1 MILSVMASPPAP
13 PAGSGKKL
21 WPSPGDIYKIDAMR
35 WNLRKSN
42 VRRALALSLGLLGV
56 ALAAYQVWGAN
67 GYAALL
73 RKRQEEREWAARN
86 QELQRK
92 NQDLQKRVH
101 DLHSNPQAI
110 EKIAREELLLV
121 KPEDRIIL
129 APEKK

>member
-1 MILSVMASPPAP
+1 
-13 PAGSGKKL
+13 
-21 WPSPGDIYKIDAMR
+21 MR

>member
-1 MILSVMASPPAP
+1 
-13 PAGSGKKL
+13 
-21 WPSPGDIYKIDAMR
+21 MR

-73 RKRQEEREWAARN
+73 RKRQEEREWAVRN
-86 QELQRK
+86 RELQQK
-92 NQDLQKRVH
+92 NRDLQKRVH

-121 KPEDRIIL
+121 KPEDRVIL